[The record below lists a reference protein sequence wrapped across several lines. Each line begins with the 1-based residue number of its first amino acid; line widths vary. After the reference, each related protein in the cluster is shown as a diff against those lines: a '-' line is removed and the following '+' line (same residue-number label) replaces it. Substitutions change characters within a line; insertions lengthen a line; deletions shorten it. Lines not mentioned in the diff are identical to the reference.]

1 MKKGY
6 LVLENGEIFEGN
18 KIGSERDTVC
28 EVVFNTSMTGY
39 LEIFT
44 DPSYAGQ
51 GVTLTYPLIG
61 NYGIITNDVESRKMW
76 IKAVFIHELAE
87 LESNF
92 RSETNLNDYLKNND
106 IPGLKN
112 VNTRKLTK
120 LLRDHGTMRG
130 KLVSDIS
137 NLQDIIKEIKQYTF
151 PNVVGEVSNKHIREF
166 GEGRNR
172 IALIDFGCKENII
185 KSLVNRDCTVK
196 VFPQDIS
203 AETIL
208 EGNFDGILLSNGPGD
223 PEDCKIAIDNIKKL
237 YKSDI
242 PIMGICLG
250 HQLMALATGASTAK
264 LKYGHRGPNHPVK
277 ELKTGRI
284 CITSQNHGY
293 YVKEDSINKDIAE
306 VSYVNVNDGTIEGLN
321 YKDKNIFTVQFHPEA
336 CPGPQD
342 CAYLFDEFIA
352 KIEDRKENKKCQ
364 RTNK

>member
-18 KIGSERDTVC
+18 RIGSERDTVC

-76 IKAVFIHELAE
+76 IKAIFIHELAE

-92 RSETNLNDYLKNND
+92 RAETNLNDYLKDND

-120 LLRDHGTMRG
+120 LLRDNGTMRG

-137 NLQDIIKEIKQYTF
+137 NLQEIIKEIKEYTF

-166 GEGRNR
+166 GEGKNK

-185 KSLVNRDCTVK
+185 RSLVNRNCTVTA
-196 VFPQDIS
+196 FPQDIS

-208 EGNFDGILLSNGPGD
+208 EGKFDGIVLSNGPGD

-250 HQLMALATGASTAK
+250 HQLMALATGATTAK

-306 VSYVNVNDGTIEGLN
+306 VSYINVNDGTIEGLN
-321 YKDKNIFTVQFHPEA
+321 YKGKNIFTVQFHPEA

-342 CAYLFDEFIA
+342 CAYLFDEFLA
-352 KIEDRKENKKCQ
+352 KI
-364 RTNK
+364 

>member
-18 KIGSERDTVC
+18 RIGSERDTVC

-51 GVTLTYPLIG
+51 GVALTYPLIG

-76 IKAVFIHELAE
+76 IKAIFIHELAE

-92 RSETNLNDYLKNND
+92 RAETNLNDYLKDND
-106 IPGLKN
+106 IPGLMN

-120 LLRDHGTMRG
+120 LLRDSGTMRG

-137 NLQDIIKEIKQYTF
+137 NLQEIIKEIKEYTF
-151 PNVVGEVSNKHIREF
+151 PNVVGEVSNKHVREF
-166 GEGRNR
+166 GEGKNK

-185 KSLVNRDCTVK
+185 RSLVNRNCTVT

-208 EGNFDGILLSNGPGD
+208 EGNFDGIVLSNGPGD

-250 HQLMALATGASTAK
+250 HQLMALATGATTAK

-277 ELKTGRI
+277 ELKTGKI

-306 VSYVNVNDGTIEGLN
+306 VSYVNVNDRTIEGLN
-321 YKDKNIFTVQFHPEA
+321 YKGKNIFTVQFHPEA

-342 CAYLFDEFIA
+342 CAYLFDEFLA
-352 KIEDRKENKKCQ
+352 KLETRS
-364 RTNK
+364 

>member
-1 MKKGY
+1 MIY
-6 LVLENGEIFEGN
+6 
-18 KIGSERDTVC
+18 
-28 EVVFNTSMTGY
+28 
-39 LEIFT
+39 
-44 DPSYAGQ
+44 
-51 GVTLTYPLIG
+51 
-61 NYGIITNDVESRKMW
+61 
-76 IKAVFIHELAE
+76 H
-87 LESNF
+87 
-92 RSETNLNDYLKNND
+92 
-106 IPGLKN
+106 GLMN

-120 LLRDHGTMRG
+120 LLRDSGTMRG

-137 NLQDIIKEIKQYTF
+137 NLQEIIKEIKEYTF
-151 PNVVGEVSNKHIREF
+151 PNVVGEVSNRHIREF
-166 GEGRNR
+166 GEGRHK

-185 KSLVNRDCTVK
+185 RSLVNRDCTVTA
-196 VFPQDIS
+196 FPQDIS

-208 EGNFDGILLSNGPGD
+208 EGNFDGILLSNGPGN

-250 HQLMALATGASTAK
+250 HQLMALATGATTAK

-306 VSYVNVNDGTIEGLN
+306 VSYINVNDGTIEGLN
-321 YKDKNIFTVQFHPEA
+321 YKGKNIFTVQFHPEA

-342 CAYLFDEFIA
+342 CAYLFDEFLAIL
-352 KIEDRKENKKCQ
+352 EDR
-364 RTNK
+364 T

>member
-18 KIGSERDTVC
+18 RIGSERDTVC

-76 IKAVFIHELAE
+76 IKAIFIHELAE

-92 RSETNLNDYLKNND
+92 RAETNLNDYLKDND

-120 LLRDHGTMRG
+120 LLRDNGTMRG

-137 NLQDIIKEIKQYTF
+137 NLQEIIKEIKEYTF
-151 PNVVGEVSNKHIREF
+151 PNVVGEVSNRHIREF
-166 GEGRNR
+166 GEGKNK

-185 KSLVNRDCTVK
+185 RSLVNRNCTVTA
-196 VFPQDIS
+196 FPQDIS

-208 EGNFDGILLSNGPGD
+208 EGKFDGIVLSNGPGD

-250 HQLMALATGASTAK
+250 HQLMALATGATTAK

-306 VSYVNVNDGTIEGLN
+306 ASYINVNDGTIEGLN
-321 YKDKNIFTVQFHPEA
+321 YKGKNIFTVQFHPEA

-342 CAYLFDEFIA
+342 CAYLFDEFLA
-352 KIEDRKENKKCQ
+352 KI
-364 RTNK
+364 

>member
-1 MKKGY
+1 MEKGY
-6 LVLENGEIFEGN
+6 LVLENGEIFEGER
-18 KIGSERDTVC
+18 IGSNKDVVC

-61 NYGIITNDVESRKMW
+61 NYGIITSDVESRKAW
-76 IKAVFIHELAE
+76 IKALFIHELAE
-87 LESNF
+87 LSSNF
-92 RSETNLNDYLKNND
+92 RKEKDLDEYLKEND
-106 IPGLKN
+106 IPGLKGI
-112 VNTRKLTK
+112 NTRKLTK
-120 LLRDHGTMRG
+120 LLRDSGVMRG
-130 KLVSDIS
+130 KVVSNIDDIQS
-137 NLQDIIKEIKQYTF
+137 IIDEIKQYTF

-166 GEGRNR
+166 GEGRYK
-172 IALIDFGCKENII
+172 IALVDFGCKQNII
-185 KSLVNRDCTVK
+185 KSLTSRNCTVTA
-196 VFPQDIS
+196 FPQDIN

-223 PEDCKIAIDNIKKL
+223 PEDCKIAIENIKKL
-237 YKSDI
+237 YNSDI

-250 HQLMALATGASTAK
+250 HQLMAIATGAQTAK

-293 YVKEDSINKDIAE
+293 YVKEDSLNPEIAE
-306 VSYVNVNDGTIEGLN
+306 VSYINVNDGTIEGLD
-321 YKDKNIFTVQFHPEA
+321 YKNKKIFTVQFHPEA

-342 CAYLFDEFIA
+342 CAFLFDRFI
-352 KIEDRKENKKCQ
+352 EML
-364 RTNK
+364 

>member
-1 MKKGY
+1 MEKGY
-6 LVLENGEIFEGN
+6 LVLENGDIFEGER
-18 KIGSERDTVC
+18 IGSNKDTVC

-92 RSETNLNDYLKNND
+92 RAETNLNDYLKDND
-106 IPGLKN
+106 IPGLKK

-137 NLQDIIKEIKQYTF
+137 NLQDIIKEIKEYTF

-166 GEGRNR
+166 GEGKNR

-185 KSLVNRDCTVK
+185 RSLVNRDCTVTA
-196 VFPQDIS
+196 FPQDIS

-208 EGNFDGILLSNGPGD
+208 DGNFDGILLSNGPGD

-237 YKSDI
+237 YKSDV

-293 YVKEDSINKDIAE
+293 YVKEDSINKDIVE

-321 YKDKNIFTVQFHPEA
+321 YKGKNIFTVQFHPEA

-352 KIEDRKENKKCQ
+352 KIEDRK
-364 RTNK
+364 

>member
-1 MKKGY
+1 MEKGY
-6 LVLENGEIFEGN
+6 LVLENGEIFEGER
-18 KIGSERDTVC
+18 IGSNKDAVC

-92 RSETNLNDYLKNND
+92 RAEMNLNDYLKNND

-137 NLQDIIKEIKQYTF
+137 NLQDIIKEIKEYTF

-166 GEGRNR
+166 GEGKNR

-185 KSLVNRDCTVK
+185 RSLVNRDCTVTA
-196 VFPQDIS
+196 FPQDIS

-208 EGNFDGILLSNGPGD
+208 EGNFDGIVLSNGPGD

-277 ELKTGRI
+277 ELRTGRI

-293 YVKEDSINKDIAE
+293 YVKEDSINEDIAE

-321 YKDKNIFTVQFHPEA
+321 YKGKNIFTVQFHPEA

-342 CAYLFDEFIA
+342 CAYLFDEFLA
-352 KIEDRKENKKCQ
+352 KLEVRD
-364 RTNK
+364 

>member
-18 KIGSERDTVC
+18 RIGSERDTVC

-76 IKAVFIHELAE
+76 IKAIFIHELAE

-92 RSETNLNDYLKNND
+92 RAETNLNDYLKDND

-120 LLRDHGTMRG
+120 LLRDNGTMRG

-137 NLQDIIKEIKQYTF
+137 NLQEIIKEIKEYTF
-151 PNVVGEVSNKHIREF
+151 PNVVGEVSNRHIREF
-166 GEGRNR
+166 GEGKNK

-185 KSLVNRDCTVK
+185 RSLVNRNCTVTA
-196 VFPQDIS
+196 FPQDIS

-208 EGNFDGILLSNGPGD
+208 EGKFDGIVLSNGPGD

-250 HQLMALATGASTAK
+250 HQLMALATGATTAK

-306 VSYVNVNDGTIEGLN
+306 VSYINVNDGTIEGLN
-321 YKDKNIFTVQFHPEA
+321 YKGKNIFTVQFHPEA

-342 CAYLFDEFIA
+342 CAYLFDEFLA
-352 KIEDRKENKKCQ
+352 KI
-364 RTNK
+364 

>member
-1 MKKGY
+1 MEKGY
-6 LVLENGEIFEGN
+6 LVLENGEIFEGER
-18 KIGSERDTVC
+18 IGSNKDAVC

-92 RSETNLNDYLKNND
+92 RAETNLNDYLKNND

-137 NLQDIIKEIKQYTF
+137 NLQDIIKEIKEYTF

-166 GEGRNR
+166 GEGKNR

-185 KSLVNRDCTVK
+185 RSLVNRDCTVTA
-196 VFPQDIS
+196 FPQDVS
-203 AETIL
+203 ADTIL

-293 YVKEDSINKDIAE
+293 YVKEDSINEDIAE

-321 YKDKNIFTVQFHPEA
+321 YKGKNIFTVQFHPEA

-342 CAYLFDEFIA
+342 CAYLFDEFLA
-352 KIEDRKENKKCQ
+352 KLEDR
-364 RTNK
+364 T

>member
-6 LVLENGEIFEGN
+6 LVLENGDIFEGY
-18 KIGSERDTVC
+18 KIGAIKETIC

-51 GVTLTYPLIG
+51 GVVLTYPLIG
-61 NYGIITNDVESRKMW
+61 NYGIIKNDAESKKIW
-76 IKAVFIHELAE
+76 IKALFIHELAE

-92 RSETNLNDYLKNND
+92 RAETNLNDYLKEND
-106 IPGLKN
+106 IPGLMN

-120 LLRDHGTMRG
+120 LLRDYGTMRG
-130 KLVSDIS
+130 KLVSDVA
-137 NLQDIIKEIKQYTF
+137 NVNDIIKEIKGYTF
-151 PNVVGEVSNKHIREF
+151 PNIVGEVSNKRIREF
-166 GEGRNR
+166 GEGKKR

-185 KSLVNRDCTVK
+185 RSLVNRDCTVTA
-196 VFPQDIS
+196 FPQDIS

-208 EGNFDGILLSNGPGD
+208 SQNFDGIVLSNGPGD
-223 PEDCKIAIDNIKKL
+223 PEDCKIAIQNIKKL
-237 YKSDI
+237 YNSNT

-250 HQLMALATGASTAK
+250 HQLMALATGASTAR

-277 ELKTGRI
+277 ELNTGKI

-293 YVKEDSINKDIAE
+293 YVKEDSINKNIAE
-306 VSYVNVNDGTIEGLN
+306 VSYINVNDGTIEGLN
-321 YKDKNIFTVQFHPEA
+321 YKGKNIFTVQFHPEA

-342 CAYLFDEFIA
+342 CAYLFDRFLNMC
-352 KIEDRKENKKCQ
+352 K
-364 RTNK
+364 

>member
-76 IKAVFIHELAE
+76 IKAIFIHELAE

-92 RSETNLNDYLKNND
+92 RAETNLNDYLKDND

-120 LLRDHGTMRG
+120 LLRDNGTMRG

-137 NLQDIIKEIKQYTF
+137 NLQEIIKEIKEYTF

-166 GEGRNR
+166 GEGKNK

-185 KSLVNRDCTVK
+185 RSLVNRNCTVTA
-196 VFPQDIS
+196 FPQDIS

-208 EGNFDGILLSNGPGD
+208 EGKFDGIVLSNGPGD

-250 HQLMALATGASTAK
+250 HQLMALATGATTAK

-306 VSYVNVNDGTIEGLN
+306 VSYINVNDGTIEGLN
-321 YKDKNIFTVQFHPEA
+321 YKGKNIFTVQFHPEA

-342 CAYLFDEFIA
+342 CAYLFDEFLA
-352 KIEDRKENKKCQ
+352 KI
-364 RTNK
+364 

>member
-76 IKAVFIHELAE
+76 IKAIFIHELAE

-92 RSETNLNDYLKNND
+92 RAETNLNDYLKDND

-120 LLRDHGTMRG
+120 LLRDNGTMRG

-137 NLQDIIKEIKQYTF
+137 NLQEIIKEIKEYTC

-166 GEGRNR
+166 GEGKNK

-185 KSLVNRDCTVK
+185 RSLVNRNCTVTA
-196 VFPQDIS
+196 FPQDIS

-208 EGNFDGILLSNGPGD
+208 EGKFDGIVLSNGPGD

-250 HQLMALATGASTAK
+250 HQLMALATGATTAK

-306 VSYVNVNDGTIEGLN
+306 VSYINVNDGTIEGLN
-321 YKDKNIFTVQFHPEA
+321 YKGKNIFTVQFHPEA

-342 CAYLFDEFIA
+342 CAYLFDEFLA
-352 KIEDRKENKKCQ
+352 KI
-364 RTNK
+364 

>member
-18 KIGSERDTVC
+18 RIGSERDTVC

-76 IKAVFIHELAE
+76 IKAIFIHELAE

-92 RSETNLNDYLKNND
+92 RAETNLNDYLKDND

-120 LLRDHGTMRG
+120 LLRDNGTMRG

-137 NLQDIIKEIKQYTF
+137 NLQEIIKEIKEYTF
-151 PNVVGEVSNKHIREF
+151 PNVVGEVSNRHIREF
-166 GEGRNR
+166 GEGKNK

-185 KSLVNRDCTVK
+185 RSLVNRNCTVTA
-196 VFPQDIS
+196 FPQDIS

-208 EGNFDGILLSNGPGD
+208 EGKFDGIVLSNGPGD

-250 HQLMALATGASTAK
+250 HQLMALATGATTAK

-306 VSYVNVNDGTIEGLN
+306 VSYINVNDGTIEGLN
-321 YKDKNIFTVQFHPEA
+321 YKGKNIFTVQFHPEA

-342 CAYLFDEFIA
+342 CAYQFDEFLA
-352 KIEDRKENKKCQ
+352 KI
-364 RTNK
+364 

>member
-76 IKAVFIHELAE
+76 IKAIFIHELAE

-92 RSETNLNDYLKNND
+92 RAETNLNDYLKDND

-120 LLRDHGTMRG
+120 LLRDNGTMRG

-137 NLQDIIKEIKQYTF
+137 NLQEIIKEIKEYTF
-151 PNVVGEVSNKHIREF
+151 PNVVGEVSNRHIREF
-166 GEGRNR
+166 GEGKNK

-185 KSLVNRDCTVK
+185 RSLVNRNCTVTA
-196 VFPQDIS
+196 FPQDIS

-208 EGNFDGILLSNGPGD
+208 EGKFDGIVLSNGPGD

-250 HQLMALATGASTAK
+250 HQLMALATGATTAK

-306 VSYVNVNDGTIEGLN
+306 VSYINVNDGTIEGLN
-321 YKDKNIFTVQFHPEA
+321 YKGKNIFTVQFHPEA

-342 CAYLFDEFIA
+342 CAYLFDEFLA
-352 KIEDRKENKKCQ
+352 KI
-364 RTNK
+364 

>member
-18 KIGSERDTVC
+18 RIGSERDTVC

-76 IKAVFIHELAE
+76 IKAIFIHELAE

-92 RSETNLNDYLKNND
+92 RAETNLNDYLKDND

-120 LLRDHGTMRG
+120 LLRDNGTMRG

-137 NLQDIIKEIKQYTF
+137 NLQEIIKEIKEYTF
-151 PNVVGEVSNKHIREF
+151 PNVVGEVSNRHIREF
-166 GEGRNR
+166 GEGKNK

-185 KSLVNRDCTVK
+185 RSLVNRNCTVTA
-196 VFPQDIS
+196 FPQDIS

-208 EGNFDGILLSNGPGD
+208 EGKFDGIVLSNGPGD

-250 HQLMALATGASTAK
+250 HQLMALATGATTAK

-293 YVKEDSINKDIAE
+293 YVKEDSINKDIVE
-306 VSYVNVNDGTIEGLN
+306 VSYINVNDGTIEGLN
-321 YKDKNIFTVQFHPEA
+321 YKGKNIFTVQFHPEA

-342 CAYLFDEFIA
+342 CAYLFDEFLA
-352 KIEDRKENKKCQ
+352 KI
-364 RTNK
+364 

>member
-76 IKAVFIHELAE
+76 IKAIFIHELAE

-92 RSETNLNDYLKNND
+92 RAETNLNDYLKDND

-120 LLRDHGTMRG
+120 LLRDNGTMRG

-137 NLQDIIKEIKQYTF
+137 NLQEIIKEMKEYTF

-166 GEGRNR
+166 GEGKNK

-185 KSLVNRDCTVK
+185 RSLVNRNCTVTA
-196 VFPQDIS
+196 FPQDIS

-208 EGNFDGILLSNGPGD
+208 EGKFDGIVLSNGPGD

-250 HQLMALATGASTAK
+250 HQLMALATGATTAK

-306 VSYVNVNDGTIEGLN
+306 VSYINVNDGTIEGLN
-321 YKDKNIFTVQFHPEA
+321 YKGKNIFTVQFHPEA

-342 CAYLFDEFIA
+342 CAYLFDEFLA
-352 KIEDRKENKKCQ
+352 KI
-364 RTNK
+364 

>member
-76 IKAVFIHELAE
+76 IKAIFIHELAE

-92 RSETNLNDYLKNND
+92 RAETNLNDYLKDND

-120 LLRDHGTMRG
+120 LLRDNGTMRG

-137 NLQDIIKEIKQYTF
+137 NLQEIIKEIKEYTF

-166 GEGRNR
+166 GEGKNK

-185 KSLVNRDCTVK
+185 RSLVNRNCTVTA
-196 VFPQDIS
+196 FPQDIS

-208 EGNFDGILLSNGPGD
+208 EGKFDGIVLSNGPGD
-223 PEDCKIAIDNIKKL
+223 PEDCKIAIKKIKKL

-250 HQLMALATGASTAK
+250 HQLMALATGATTAK

-306 VSYVNVNDGTIEGLN
+306 VSYINVNDGTIEGLN
-321 YKDKNIFTVQFHPEA
+321 YKGKNIFTVQFHPEA

-342 CAYLFDEFIA
+342 CAYLFDEFLA
-352 KIEDRKENKKCQ
+352 KI
-364 RTNK
+364 

>member
-76 IKAVFIHELAE
+76 IKAIFIHELAE

-92 RSETNLNDYLKNND
+92 RAETNLNDYLKDND

-120 LLRDHGTMRG
+120 LLRDNGTMRG

-137 NLQDIIKEIKQYTF
+137 NLQEIIKEIKEYTF

-166 GEGRNR
+166 GEGKNK

-185 KSLVNRDCTVK
+185 RSLVNRNCTVTA
-196 VFPQDIS
+196 FPQDIS

-208 EGNFDGILLSNGPGD
+208 EGKFDGIVLSNGPGD

-250 HQLMALATGASTAK
+250 HQLMALATGATTAK

-306 VSYVNVNDGTIEGLN
+306 VSYINVNDGTIAGLN
-321 YKDKNIFTVQFHPEA
+321 YKGKNIFTVQFHPEA

-342 CAYLFDEFIA
+342 CAYLFDEFLA
-352 KIEDRKENKKCQ
+352 KI
-364 RTNK
+364 

>member
-1 MKKGY
+1 MENGY
-6 LVLENGEIFEGN
+6 LVLENGEIFEGVRFGAN
-18 KIGSERDTVC
+18 RDVVC

-61 NYGIITNDVESRKMW
+61 NYGVITNDAESRKIW
-76 IKAVFIHELAE
+76 VKAVFIHELAE
-87 LESNF
+87 LKSNF
-92 RSETNLNDYLKNND
+92 RAETNLNDYLKEND
-106 IPGLKN
+106 IPGLMN

-130 KLVSDIS
+130 KLVSDAS
-137 NLQDIIKEIKQYTF
+137 DIENILKEIKEYTF

-166 GEGRNR
+166 GEGKKK
-172 IALIDFGCKENII
+172 IALIDYGCKENII
-185 KSLVNRDCTVK
+185 RSLVNRDCTVTA
-196 VFPQDIS
+196 FPQDVS
-203 AETIL
+203 AKTIL
-208 EGNFDGILLSNGPGD
+208 EKNFDGIVLSNGPGD
-223 PEDCKIAIDNIKKL
+223 PEDCKIAIENIKKL
-237 YKSDI
+237 YESNI

-293 YVKEDSINKDIAE
+293 YVKEDTIDPKIAE
-306 VSYVNVNDGTIEGLN
+306 VSYINVNDGTIEGLD
-321 YKDKNIFTVQFHPEA
+321 YKNKNIFTVQFHPEA

-342 CAYLFDEFIA
+342 CAYLFDRFLSMC
-352 KIEDRKENKKCQ
+352 K
-364 RTNK
+364 